1 LDGIAPVI
9 VCLFDRER
17 GIGTD
22 SVVINVNELC
32 FPFVRNASGEY
43 YLLDSFLFKL
53 VRLHFLNLLLTLLN
67 AKYFPDVECKTS
79 DFVLLHKTFRNR
91 NAWICL

>member
-22 SVVINVNELC
+22 SVVINVKELC
-32 FPFVRNASGEY
+32 IPLLRNASGKY
-43 YLLDSFLFKL
+43 YLLVELAKSRLGGDSFLFKL
-53 VRLHFLNLLLTLLN
+53 VRWHLKM
-67 AKYFPDVECKTS
+67 APVTS
-79 DFVLLHKTFRNR
+79 
-91 NAWICL
+91 

>member
-1 LDGIAPVI
+1 LDGIAPAI

-22 SVVINVNELC
+22 SVVNNVKELC
-32 FPFVRNASGEY
+32 IPLLRNASGEY

-53 VRLHFLNLLLTLLN
+53 VRAH
-67 AKYFPDVECKTS
+67 
-79 DFVLLHKTFRNR
+79 
-91 NAWICL
+91 

>member
-9 VCLFDRER
+9 ACLFDRER

-22 SVVINVNELC
+22 SVVNNVNELC
-32 FPFVRNASGEY
+32 IPLLRNASGEY

-53 VRLHFLNLLLTLLN
+53 VSRRKRLIDATVAIQQLT
-67 AKYFPDVECKTS
+67 
-79 DFVLLHKTFRNR
+79 
-91 NAWICL
+91 I